1 MCAIQY
7 NLQSPISK
15 VYMNTFI
22 SYLNIYIYIET
33 IDNGETMLICE
44 A

>member
-15 VYMNTFI
+15 VYINAFI
-22 SYLNIYIYIET
+22 SYLNIYIDT
-33 IDNGETMLICE
+33 IDNGEAMLICE